1 MQSLPEVNV
10 AFDIGGRVNGSP
22 ISLDGVASGRFGSGT
37 PRAVVNARE
46 PLPAGFHI
54 SMLSYVVLTGQPS
67 MSKVMPGAV
76 NPFLITG
83 GVYEATRT
91 LDLGDHGYLSTE
103 YRVESVDE
111 GLAATF
117 DITGDVH
124 VPALTSIA
132 PTIETWVP
140 RGPGR
145 VSGHFTMVWTGADD
159 TQVKGEAATDY
170 RLPLDDTIPQVQFR
184 EIRIGL
190 SCSET
195 HLEQNEQI
203 VIFTP
208 DLLADIFARE
218 VTPTTTAALV

>member
-1 MQSLPEVNV
+1 MQNLPEVHV
-10 AFDIGGRVNGSP
+10 GFDIGGRVNGSP
-22 ISLDGVASGRFGSGT
+22 IALDGVASGRFGSGT

-54 SMLSYVVLTGQPS
+54 SLLSYVVLTGQPS

-76 NPFLITG
+76 NPFLVTG
-83 GVYEATRT
+83 GAYEATRT
-91 LDLGDHGYLSTE
+91 LDLGEHGHLSTD
-103 YRVESVDE
+103 YRVESVGE

-117 DITGDVH
+117 DITGDVD

-140 RGPGR
+140 RGLGR
-145 VSGHFTMVWTGADD
+145 VSGHFTMVWTGADG

-170 RLPLDDTIPQVQFR
+170 RLALDDTIPDVQFR
-184 EIRIGL
+184 EIRIDL
-190 SCSET
+190 SCTET
-195 HLEQNEQI
+195 HLDQNEQI

-208 DLLADIFARE
+208 DLLGSIFARE
-218 VTPTTTAALV
+218 LKPTTTAALV